1 MVSHIIPVESLYL
14 RRTAPLYPR
23 KHWSNHPSTSGISC
37 TRRHDGGLD
46 STFRL
51 VFVDIG
57 KKNENAIQGIQKS
70 NTIKIRATVDLEDAG
85 FGEKNYRLL

>member
-1 MVSHIIPVESLYL
+1 MAGLTQHSG
-14 RRTAPLYPR
+14 
-23 KHWSNHPSTSGISC
+23 WSSSI
-37 TRRHDGGLD
+37 LA
-46 STFRL
+46 
-51 VFVDIG
+51 